1 MARTPPWI
9 FLLAIFPIAA
19 APAAAQA
26 PGGFAPPPGGFGAG
40 PLPASAYGPRIDMP
54 IAPSGPASFSRP
66 KPAPAA
72 PSEPIRSEAPLP
84 APKLFKSGQ
93 IVARIGGQVVLAAE
107 VMEGIPEILE
117 ANKDHFSAADLEKA
131 RLLLMKRNLDKL
143 IDTKLLFAAAKR
155 VIPEENF
162 PKVEEQLAKHFEED
176 RLPQLMELTKT
187 HTKEDLNA
195 KLVEMGSSLA
205 QQKRK
210 FGERALAQQW
220 IRQNV
225 PQNEEVGHAEMLAYY
240 QEHIAEYEFEATARW
255 EELAVRFDEFPSK
268 AEAYR
273 ALAAMGNEVFHGADF
288 AEVAKARSQGVTADE
303 GGQYGWTTRG
313 ALVSDAL
320 NKALFT
326 LPVGQLSPIIETQ
339 TGFHIVRVLERR
351 AAGRTSFVE
360 AQVEIEKKIQQE
372 RKQKR
377 MEEYMAQL
385 REETRVWTIFDD
397 MPELIELSRRAGHP
411 PR

>member
-1 MARTPPWI
+1 VARTPPWI
-9 FLLAIFPIAA
+9 FLLAILPIAA
-19 APAAAQA
+19 APVAAQA
-26 PGGFAPPPGGFGAG
+26 PDGFAPPTVPSAVR
-40 PLPASAYGPRIDMP
+40 PLPAGYGPRIDMP
-54 IAPSGPASFSRP
+54 VAPSGPASFSN
-66 KPAPAA
+66 PAPPADDAPARPAA
-72 PSEPIRSEAPLP
+72 PPHKAKP
-84 APKLFKSGQ
+84 FKGGQ

-107 VMEGIPEILE
+107 VMEGVHETLE
-117 ANKDHFSAADLEKA
+117 ANKNRIPPSQLETA

-176 RLPQLMELTKT
+176 RLPQLMKMTKSHSVAEL
-187 HTKEDLNA
+187 EE
-195 KLVEMGSSLA
+195 KLEEFGSSLA

-220 IRQNV
+220 LQQNV
-225 PQNEEVGHAEMLAYY
+225 RHEEEVGHAEMLAYY
-240 QEHIAEYEFEATARW
+240 RDHIADYKFEATARW
-255 EELAVRFDEFPSK
+255 EELAVRFDKFSSK

-273 ALAAMGNEVFHGADF
+273 ALAAMGNEVFQGADF

-303 GGQYGWTTRG
+303 GGQYDWTTRG
-313 ALVSDAL
+313 GLVSEEL

-326 LPVGQLSPIIETQ
+326 LPVGQLSPIIETR

-360 AQVEIEKKIQQE
+360 AQVEIKKQIEQE

-377 MEEYMAQL
+377 IDEYMAQL
-385 REETRVWTIFDD
+385 REETRVWTMFDD
-397 MPELIELSRRAGHP
+397 MPELTELSRRAQRA